1 MSLPH
6 TKGKIT
12 RFRNYLEMELSAVR
26 TLLAV
31 ETSSIEFHDLINEI
45 DNYIRILNELSEK
58 LDTSFADLSIEATYQ
73 DRDQEYEHLSKKTIG
88 WRQQLLTA

>member
-6 TKGKIT
+6 LKGKRT
-12 RFRNYLEMELSAVR
+12 RFRNYLEKELLAVR

-31 ETSSIEFHDLINEI
+31 ETGSIEFYDLFNEI

-58 LDTSFADLSIEATYQ
+58 LDTACADLSIEATDQ
-73 DRDQEYEHLSKKTIG
+73 ERDQEYEQFYASDNSY
-88 WRQQLLTA
+88 